1 MLLELTAKVCTC
13 AIELKRL
20 TTKPEALQDKIKLVD
35 VASKQ
40 IYDKD
45 YSFNAHVNGDAQRY
59 GLALVGPECSRQ
71 LEHWWYLAGAR
82 VITESEV
89 AAAKH
94 GKPTDLR
101 WW

>member
-1 MLLELTAKVCTC
+1 M
-13 AIELKRL
+13 
-20 TTKPEALQDKIKLVD
+20 
-35 VASKQ
+35 ASKQ

-89 AAAKH
+89 APLSMAPLLTSDGGELGYVGSPFH
-94 GKPTDLR
+94 QLSGSSPLR
-101 WW
+101 SME